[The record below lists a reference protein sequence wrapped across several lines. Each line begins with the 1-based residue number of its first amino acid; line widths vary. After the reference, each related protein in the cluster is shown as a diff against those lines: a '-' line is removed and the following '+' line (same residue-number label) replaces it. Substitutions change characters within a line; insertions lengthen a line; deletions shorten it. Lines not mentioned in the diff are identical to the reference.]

1 LWYVKVLEYIIVETR
16 KAKKLKID
24 STRREE
30 MEGKVKSTEI
40 REREHHSKKN
50 RTPLQSGRKTP
61 RSNAIKKLYTSVS
74 WEEKYRQVMLF

>member
-1 LWYVKVLEYIIVETR
+1 MLEYIR

-40 REREHHSKKN
+40 REREHPSKKKN
-50 RTPLQSGRKTP
+50 GTPLQSGRKIP
-61 RSNAIKKLYTSVS
+61 RSNAIKKLYASVS